1 MVHVRI
7 DEIPESPWDTTGI
20 SDTEIVVMI
29 SHEDDTT
36 TVYRQDLSDILEKQ
50 ASLVVLLPKR
60 VGVFAG
66 VHGGSSGIEQITQ
79 VTEVGDILRLTV
91 NDSEEPVES

>member
-1 MVHVRI
+1 MVNVRI

-36 TVYRQDLSDILEKQ
+36 TVHRQDLSDVLEKQ
-50 ASLVVLLPKR
+50 TSLVVLLPKG

-66 VHGGSSGIEQITQ
+66 VHGGGSGIEQITQ

-91 NDSEEPVES
+91 DDSEEPVES